1 MASRTQD
8 SAVGIRYCSQCPD
21 FPSLLSSWAG
31 GRPGCVSD
39 AQTTFVNHIP
49 SFSVSLLAIKLFR
62 SYSLPPFPLGLY
74 LPFPYLENFSQIQ
87 VLFGSGMSCSGAQ
100 GRKERS
106 PEILWSLMASK
117 SCFQGFGFA
126 CCKQEEAGGWKELWL
141 CRDGPVCAAFDA
153 GCVCSVPAAGAAPP
167 AAPCV
172 SLGHARQD

>member
-8 SAVGIRYCSQCPD
+8 SAVGIRYCSQRPD

-31 GRPGCVSD
+31 GRSGCVSD
-39 AQTTFVNHIP
+39 AQTAFVNHIP
-49 SFSVSLLAIKLFR
+49 SFQVSLLAIKLFR

-106 PEILWSLMASK
+106 PEVLWSLMASK

>member
-1 MASRTQD
+1 
-8 SAVGIRYCSQCPD
+8 
-21 FPSLLSSWAG
+21 
-31 GRPGCVSD
+31 
-39 AQTTFVNHIP
+39 
-49 SFSVSLLAIKLFR
+49 
-62 SYSLPPFPLGLY
+62 
-74 LPFPYLENFSQIQ
+74 
-87 VLFGSGMSCSGAQ
+87 MSCSGAQ

-153 GCVCSVPAAGAAPP
+153 GCVCSVPAAGALQLSAVS
-167 AAPCV
+167 ALSLQLRV